1 MTSRLLVCA
10 ALAALVA
17 CEGNTTQI
25 TPDAGELS
33 ARCVSSNNQAA
44 IDQGLGFACGRGR
57 WCDRVDGICKAG
69 ECGYDED
76 CEGAPATR
84 RTTSAARPVTL
95 AEGSVANARSTLS
108 VRRSAFAGA
117 ETV

>member
-17 CEGNTTQI
+17 CEGTTTQI

-44 IDQGLGFACGRGR
+44 IDQGLGFACGRGAL
-57 WCDRVDGICKAG
+57 V
-69 ECGYDED
+69 
-76 CEGAPATR
+76 
-84 RTTSAARPVTL
+84 
-95 AEGSVANARSTLS
+95 
-108 VRRSAFAGA
+108 
-117 ETV
+117 

>member
-33 ARCVSSNNQAA
+33 ACCVSSNNQAA
-44 IDQGLGFACGRGR
+44 IDQGLGFACGSASRLRPRPRPSGR
-57 WCDRVDGICKAG
+57 V
-69 ECGYDED
+69 
-76 CEGAPATR
+76 P
-84 RTTSAARPVTL
+84 
-95 AEGSVANARSTLS
+95 
-108 VRRSAFAGA
+108 A
-117 ETV
+117 ETVP